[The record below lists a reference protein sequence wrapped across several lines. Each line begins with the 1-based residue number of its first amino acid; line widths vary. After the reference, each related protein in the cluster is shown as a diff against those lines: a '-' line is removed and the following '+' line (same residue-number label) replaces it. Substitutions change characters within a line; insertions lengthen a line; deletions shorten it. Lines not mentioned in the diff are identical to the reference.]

1 MDLNNNDELELEI
14 EIEDVPQVDV
24 EDVPDVESGES
35 NETTETIEVDE
46 LVVNDKI
53 ESGEISEEPDLI
65 LEDESEEVYLEE
77 TVEDAVQEVQ
87 IPSEEKKKG
96 PEVIIPKNNI
106 GNYEQWRNKEKRRSG
121 IIISICAV
129 VVIAA
134 VIALVILVPKLFGK
148 GEGTSASVAGEE
160 TTQVLTGD
168 NGENAS
174 EATTEAP
181 TEKATVAD
189 TVAPVIA
196 GVKDKTFN
204 IGDVV
209 MYLSGVT

>member
-77 TVEDAVQEVQ
+77 TVEDAVHWELQ
-87 IPSEEKKKG
+87 
-96 PEVIIPKNNI
+96 
-106 GNYEQWRNKEKRRSG
+106 RNKRLNEFCLSTIRQHRARCCS
-121 IIISICAV
+121 
-129 VVIAA
+129 
-134 VIALVILVPKLFGK
+134 
-148 GEGTSASVAGEE
+148 
-160 TTQVLTGD
+160 D
-168 NGENAS
+168 
-174 EATTEAP
+174 
-181 TEKATVAD
+181 
-189 TVAPVIA
+189 
-196 GVKDKTFN
+196 FN
-204 IGDVV
+204 IGFALGTEAEQRFYHLLTSRLRWLGKVGEEHGQV
-209 MYLSGVT
+209 